1 MNEGNGYKRR
11 AGDNSCG
18 KSVSTPPM
26 LAEMMRSFVML
37 AQTEN
42 LTSAV
47 SELGITR
54 QTVRRHI
61 IQLEQLLGCELLVA
75 GPKGYKL
82 TEEGHRH
89 LTNASWTLGQME
101 DWVAGAVDVVGNL
114 QQVSLQLESGGYFC
128 GRQHKVIDVWR
139 SGTASIQEGFRTWHE
154 SQGNVEHPLVEE
166 IRPKLIFFRKQQ
178 GKWLYIHVG
187 DESTMTNWLGLVWA
201 RSEVGSFLEEDIMAS
216 DIDRFVTQAY
226 DQTLARGTA
235 RYDHIATTLART
247 RDGPLEPANYQRL
260 IMAYRLPDGSP
271 VLGVLIVITDN
282 IEIVKPTDFELM
294 PMAADVIRPD
304 G

>member
-1 MNEGNGYKRR
+1 MAEGSGNNRR
-11 AGDNSCG
+11 VDNKPWG
-18 KSVSTPPM
+18 KSASTPPM
-26 LAEMMRSFVML
+26 LAEMMRSFVVL
-37 AQTEN
+37 ARTEN

-61 IQLEQLLGCELLVA
+61 TQLEELLGCNLLVS
-75 GPKGYKL
+75 GPKGYRL
-82 TEEGHRH
+82 TEEGNRH
-89 LTNASWTLGQME
+89 LTNACWTLSQME
-101 DWVAGAVDVVGNL
+101 DWVAGAVDVVGYL

-128 GRQHKVIDVWR
+128 CRQHKLIDVWR
-139 SGTASIQEGFRTWHE
+139 LGTASIQVGFRAWYE

-166 IRPKLIFFRKQQ
+166 IRPKMVFFRKQQ

-201 RSEVGSFLEEDIMAS
+201 RSEVGSFLEEGIMAS

-247 RDGPLEPANYQRL
+247 KDGPLEPANYQRL
-260 IMAYRLPDGSP
+260 IMACRLPDGSP

-294 PMAADVIRPD
+294 PMADDVIRPD